1 MTPKSKTEVINI
13 NQSRFV
19 ITTRD
24 FGRIAQIVVQQEGF
38 NISDLD
44 AFHKWLR
51 PRRDELVKKPTVLL
65 LPGSSMLAWHD
76 DDGLVRILV
85 FDQKNPKFAL
95 N

>member
-24 FGRIAQIVVQQEGF
+24 FGRISQIVVQQEGLSF
-38 NISDLD
+38 SDLE
-44 AFHKWLR
+44 AFYKWLG
-51 PRRDELVKKPTVLL
+51 PRRDEMVKKPTLFL
-65 LPGSSMLAWHD
+65 LPDNSILAWRN
-76 DDGLVRILV
+76 DGLVQFLI
-85 FDQKNPKFAL
+85 FDQRNAKLAL